1 MENSFIIFPAPGV
14 VGDGEC
20 GGERAVQDGG
30 PRPGDHGQGLPCHG
44 HVGQNYDGP
53 DSREVGPLLNIFV

>member
-1 MENSFIIFPAPGV
+1 M
-14 VGDGEC
+14 GDSEC

-30 PRPGDHGQGLPCHG
+30 QRPGDHGRGFPLHG
-44 HVGQNYDGP
+44 SPERNYDGP